1 MVDRKTEKQIQRITN
16 MRKIRKVIAD
26 STINYYD
33 RDGVEQT
40 FHTNENVRNVEM
52 AVKVLMDAGI
62 VNVLV
67 DDITVNKNVY
77 VMDVDTFI
85 EHAERVVTDVIGP
98 DNDNDT
104 DNDNDNKF

>member
-1 MVDRKTEKQIQRITN
+1 

-40 FHTNENVRNVEM
+40 FHTNANVRNVES

-67 DDITVNKNVY
+67 DDITVDKTVY
-77 VMDVDTFI
+77 VMDVETFI
-85 EHAERVVTDVIGP
+85 EHAERVATDV
-98 DNDNDT
+98 DNDT
-104 DNDNDNKF
+104 DNDKDIEF

>member
-1 MVDRKTEKQIQRITN
+1 

-40 FHTNENVRNVEM
+40 FHTNGNVRNVEM

-62 VNVLV
+62 VNILV
-67 DDITVNKNVY
+67 ADITVNKNTY

-85 EHAERVVTDVIGP
+85 EHAERVATDVAGI
-98 DNDNDT
+98 DNDKENE
-104 DNDNDNKF
+104 F

>member
-1 MVDRKTEKQIQRITN
+1 

-26 STINYYD
+26 STISYYD
-33 RDGVEQT
+33 RDGVAQT
-40 FHTNENVRNVEM
+40 FHTTGNVRTVEM

-67 DDITVNKNVY
+67 DDITVDKSVY

-85 EHAERVVTDVIGP
+85 EHAERVATDVTGP
-98 DNDNDT
+98 DV
-104 DNDNDNKF
+104 DNDNDNNNEDIDF

>member
-1 MVDRKTEKQIQRITN
+1 
-16 MRKIRKVIAD
+16 MRKIRKIIAD

-40 FHTNENVRNVEM
+40 FHTNGNVRNVEM

-67 DDITVNKNVY
+67 DDITVNKNTY

-85 EHAERVVTDVIGP
+85 EHAERVATDVTGS
-98 DNDNDT
+98 DTGNDT
-104 DNDNDNKF
+104 DNDNDKDIEF